1 MSATG
6 YRKLGRYA
14 MQEIGVLTV
23 DLTKIKGK
31 GVFRCPKCQVSISPD
46 DQRNTIYTV
55 LEPVMKGN
63 CLDKLII
70 QCNKCGTQ
78 MQLTGFSVLSRTK

>member
-1 MSATG
+1 
-6 YRKLGRYA
+6 
-14 MQEIGVLTV
+14 MQEIGVFTV
-23 DLTKIKGK
+23 DLTEIKGK

-63 CLDKLII
+63 FLDKLII
-70 QCNKCGTQ
+70 QCNKCGTHI
-78 MQLTGFSVLSRTK
+78 QLTGFSALSKTR

>member
-1 MSATG
+1 
-6 YRKLGRYA
+6 
-14 MQEIGVLTV
+14 MQGIGVFRV
-23 DLTKIKGK
+23 DLTKIEGK
-31 GVFRCPKCQVSISPD
+31 GVFRCPKCQVNISPD
-46 DQRNTIYTV
+46 DQTDTIYTV

-78 MQLTGFSVLSRTK
+78 IQLTGFNVLNRIK